1 MTDPRIETLA
11 KNLIGFSC
19 NVQAGE
25 NVLIET
31 YGDCDA
37 LLLALIRAAYAAGA
51 NPFVWRRDNAV
62 QRAIAMGATDGQL
75 ALMAQVRAENQM
87 VRAALSFPRHGADG
101 EPFHRGV

>member
-19 NVQAGE
+19 NVQRGE

-37 LLLALIRAAYAAGA
+37 LLLALIRETYAAGA
-51 NPFVWRRDNAV
+51 NPSFGGGTTPYSARLRW
-62 QRAIAMGATDGQL
+62 
-75 ALMAQVRAENQM
+75 ALRMRS
-87 VRAALSFPRHGADG
+87 LT
-101 EPFHRGV
+101 